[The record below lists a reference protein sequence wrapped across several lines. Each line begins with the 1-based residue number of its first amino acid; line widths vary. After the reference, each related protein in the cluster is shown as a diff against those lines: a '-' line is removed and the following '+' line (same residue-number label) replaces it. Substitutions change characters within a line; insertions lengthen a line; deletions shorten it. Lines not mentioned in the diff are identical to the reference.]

1 MGIVNRPQIQTML
14 QGIVEGTFSFDDYI
28 QVLGLDPPSA
38 QIQLRAAI
46 DQRREGQWSQ
56 ADYERI
62 RDEIRA
68 EYDLNFK
75 RQQTAVAPPPKLFNP
90 LAAEGKVTIPEGFK
104 VTVLPTSMGR
114 AEKRKGS
121 ETNPSDPV
129 RTVSGTFRPHVAEV
143 WFVSPTTGGIKRRMF
158 VTGDCIAEAFKFA
171 NEISNES
178 AHQPTALVKFRKGEM
193 KGNRHVLLCTPDGYI
208 VTPQT
213 IVEWHGR
220 NRLKAGV
227 GEKISNLSLK
237 VLKAMLAQNAEIRK
251 AFGTTVDK
259 HGTLK
264 VCMGGCLDIPT
275 LEPKD
280 SKAVEYSLRM
290 VSGDSRIIDIRPR
303 TDKKDEDGN
312 VTLAGHK
319 RRAYELLLETDGVGA
334 DVPRNVQY
342 TFDGKVFDVSRREAI
357 DWTSEDEDED
367 PGMSALHAA
376 FLEGHMDR
384 DEYEERA
391 GMLAEQLAVAQW
403 EEDNPGRTAA
413 QARYQNELVW
423 ARDEGIIS
431 EDSFEFMQSWSHP
444 SHRDNKSGPTM
455 WQRKTRV
462 EYGKDGRMV
471 WQRAKNDNTPGARWV
486 GGQSVHEAQLYAQNR

>member
-1 MGIVNRPQIQTML
+1 
-14 QGIVEGTFSFDDYI
+14 
-28 QVLGLDPPSA
+28 
-38 QIQLRAAI
+38 
-46 DQRREGQWSQ
+46 
-56 ADYERI
+56 
-62 RDEIRA
+62 
-68 EYDLNFK
+68 
-75 RQQTAVAPPPKLFNP
+75 
-90 LAAEGKVTIPEGFK
+90 
-104 VTVLPTSMGR
+104 
-114 AEKRKGS
+114 
-121 ETNPSDPV
+121 
-129 RTVSGTFRPHVAEV
+129 VAEV

-303 TDKKDEDGN
+303 TDKKDED
-312 VTLAGHK
+312 
-319 RRAYELLLETDGVGA
+319 
-334 DVPRNVQY
+334 
-342 TFDGKVFDVSRREAI
+342 
-357 DWTSEDEDED
+357 ED

-376 FLEGHMDR
+376 FLEGHMER
-384 DEYEERA
+384 DAYEERA